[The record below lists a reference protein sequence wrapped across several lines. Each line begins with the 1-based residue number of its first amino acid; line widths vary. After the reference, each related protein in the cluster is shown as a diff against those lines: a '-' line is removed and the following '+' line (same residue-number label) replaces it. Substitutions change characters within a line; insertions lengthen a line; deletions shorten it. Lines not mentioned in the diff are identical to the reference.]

1 MGKKIWLTVYD
12 YLFIVLGNLS
22 FALGVVGFLQPVNI
36 SPGGL
41 TGIAAIFNYLFSLPT
56 GAMLFLLN
64 LPLLIVGFIKLGGRT
79 IFRTMISTVLSSVS
93 IDVMTVFIKPIS
105 DDKIICALAAGVLMG
120 AGMAMMF
127 LHGATSGG
135 TDIGA
140 KLLRL
145 RYPHVPM
152 GRLILILDAVI
163 LAAAALVYRNLE
175 SALYS
180 VLSILVSTTVIDKM
194 MYGSGGGKVAF
205 VITEKPDELKFQIY
219 NTLKRGV
226 TEIPISGG
234 YSGEHGIMLMCALR
248 RQQTANFHR
257 TVKETDPKA
266 FVIMADA
273 GEVLGNGFNPAP

>member
-1 MGKKIWLTVYD
+1 MGKKNWLTVYD

-22 FALGVVGFLQPVNI
+22 FAFGVVGFLQPVNI

-127 LHGATSGG
+127 FARRDQRRHRYRRKAFKTALSARSHGQTDLSFGCGYFGRGG
-135 TDIGA
+135 RGLQEFGIGA
-140 KLLRL
+140 LFCVGHSCF
-145 RYPHVPM
+145 Y
-152 GRLILILDAVI
+152 
-163 LAAAALVYRNLE
+163 YR
-175 SALYS
+175 
-180 VLSILVSTTVIDKM
+180 
-194 MYGSGGGKVAF
+194 
-205 VITEKPDELKFQIY
+205 
-219 NTLKRGV
+219 
-226 TEIPISGG
+226 
-234 YSGEHGIMLMCALR
+234 H
-248 RQQTANFHR
+248 
-257 TVKETDPKA
+257 
-266 FVIMADA
+266 
-273 GEVLGNGFNPAP
+273 